1 MTLNKI
7 ILLEYL
13 KRLAKLYT
21 PLSLAAIALSPI
33 YLITKNLLLYLTIFD
48 TTLITILPYIIYSSI
63 AEVIK

>member
-21 PLSLAAIALSPI
+21 PLSLVVIALSPI

-48 TTLITILPYIIYSSI
+48 TTLIMILPYIIYSSI